1 MLCEKKDTGK
11 FFAIKVIKKEVI
23 VEKDQVEHTKTERYI
38 LENINH
44 PFLSGLEYAFQT
56 PQKLYF
62 VMKFYKGGELF

>member
-44 PFLSGLEYAFQT
+44 PFLSGLEYAF
-56 PQKLYF
+56 
-62 VMKFYKGGELF
+62 